1 VGQGY
6 TEEEFTM
13 TKLMKKVQ
21 KKETTMQTVLH
32 AIYEINKFFALPV
45 GK

>member
-1 VGQGY
+1 MW
-6 TEEEFTM
+6 EEFKM
-13 TKLMKKVQ
+13 TKIMKKVQ
-21 KKETTMQTVLH
+21 KKETAMQTVLQ